1 MPCKHTSNWVL
12 VLVTVDLGKDT
23 KDALVAAKAIGVP
36 VWAIDQEFGVV
47 MVNPAIHRHAAGV
60 DMSGYE
66 LAHAQEPVANRII
79 SAETR

>member
-1 MPCKHTSNWVL
+1 M
-12 VLVTVDLGKDT
+12 LVTVDLGKDT

-66 LAHAQEPVANRII
+66 HRERTQFAVAGPFADPVIVAG
-79 SAETR
+79 